1 MLTGEYRNTI
11 DDKGRILIP
20 SRLRASLEGDTL
32 IITRGVEQCL
42 WIMLPGYFDVLRR
55 KIMDGPGAMF
65 DKRLRLLQR
74 RIIAPAQE
82 CEIDKSGRINIP
94 PTLRDSA
101 GLELKEESVML
112 GVYDYLEIWNPVA
125 YEQYMTESDEDFG
138 EASQALSEDLK
149 LEGRR

>member
-20 SRLRASLEGDTL
+20 SRLRASLDGDTL

-42 WIMLPGYFDVLRR
+42 WIMLPDYFDVLRKR
-55 KIMDGPGAMF
+55 IMDGPGAMF

-101 GLELKEESVML
+101 ALALKEESVML
-112 GVYDYLEIWNPVA
+112 GVYDYLEIWNPAA
-125 YEQYMTESDEDFG
+125 YEQYMMESDEDFD

>member
-42 WIMLPGYFDVLRR
+42 WIMLPDYFDVLRR
-55 KIMDGPGAMF
+55 RIMDGPGAMF

-101 GLELKEESVML
+101 GLVLKEESVML
-112 GVYDYLEIWNPVA
+112 GVYDYLEIWNPAA
-125 YEQYMTESDEDFG
+125 YEQYMAESDGDFD